1 VAYSLGGLSS
11 QACRTGSIGLP
22 RWLRDLGL
30 GHREILVA
38 IGLAALAA
46 FAWLALEAWRGRRRL
61 GVSGSV
67 AALGQGWL
75 NPVVRELGRLALRE
89 RVRHAGP
96 GAGSRPAAFLLRDVV
111 PR

>member
-1 VAYSLGGLSS
+1 M
-11 QACRTGSIGLP
+11 T
-22 RWLRDLGL
+22 
-30 GHREILVA
+30 
-38 IGLAALAA
+38 IGLATLAA

-75 NPVVRELGRLALRE
+75 NPWYASWGVSLSATEEDTLAWVLA
-89 RVRHAGP
+89 VALT
-96 GAGSRPAAFLLRDVV
+96 AFLLLDVV